1 MHEAWFADEDR
12 VRETVGLLERPVLEL
27 GNAKEVSY

>member
-12 VRETVGLLERPVLEL
+12 IRKTVGLLERPVQFSI
-27 GNAKEVSY
+27 AKLVSY